1 MVRALVIRAGR
12 TAVCALAA
20 ACMVATSTLVS
31 PGTSAALTAPSTA
44 TAPSSERDA
53 VLEQVRRELAESSEA
68 MVTAAAALRRA
79 ETALPGARRTAE
91 LARAQLAAAQRR
103 EEAAARRRGAA
114 QTLLMV
120 ATQDAEA
127 TAALV
132 QAQRVRIG
140 RLARAAYQR
149 GGSMGDVSMLLEA
162 RSPADFAERLVAL
175 QTVVTSQRSALADLQ
190 AVQTSAGEQT
200 GTLERIRDEIAAAHE
215 QAQAEL
221 EAVTELAQRA
231 RQAEETVRR
240 LVGQQRDAL
249 AAARAAQAEDEQRLA
264 ALHAESSRL
273 STLLSAQ
280 ARSALG
286 AAGAIAGSSTP
297 VQPGVL
303 RRPVNGPV
311 TSPFGMRVHPITGVH
326 KLHTG
331 TDFGVAC
338 GTPILAARAG
348 SVLAAEFNTAYGWR
362 TVLSHGVVGGVLL
375 TTTYNHQ
382 ESLGVE
388 AGQVVQAGAVV
399 GTVGSTGYS
408 TGCHLHFELFVNSDL
423 VDPLPWLTH

>member
-1 MVRALVIRAGR
+1 MLRALLIRAGR
-12 TAVCALAA
+12 TAGCGFAA
-20 ACMVATSTLVS
+20 ACMVATGTVIS
-31 PGTSAALTAPSTA
+31 PGTSAALTAPA
-44 TAPSSERDA
+44 TARAPSVERDEI
-53 VLEQVRRELAESSEA
+53 LEQVRRELAESSEA

-79 ETALPGARRTAE
+79 ETALPGARRTADV
-91 LARAQLAAAQRR
+91 ARAQLAVAQRR
-103 EEAAARRRGAA
+103 EEAAARRRGVA

-132 QAQRVRIG
+132 QTQRVRIG

-190 AVQTSAGEQT
+190 AVETSAGQQA
-200 GTLERIRDEIAAAHE
+200 GSLERIRDEIAAAHE

-221 EAVTELAQRA
+221 EAVAELAQQA

-240 LVGQQRDAL
+240 LVGEQRGAL

-273 STLLSAQ
+273 STLLAAQ
-280 ARSALG
+280 AKAALG
-286 AAGAIAGSSTP
+286 AAGSIPGSSTP
-297 VQPGVL
+297 VQHGVL
-303 RRPVNGPV
+303 IRPVGGPV

-331 TDFGVAC
+331 TDFGAAC

-388 AGQVVQAGAVV
+388 TGQQVQAGEVV

-423 VDPLPWLTH
+423 VDPLPWLAR